1 MAPTLLVADE
11 SITIQRVVDLLFAA
25 HDIKV
30 VAVSDGEQ
38 AVEYLRSTRPD
49 AVLVN
54 ANLQK
59 RDGFEVARFVQ
70 SQPSLQRVPVLLSAG
85 AFDSIDED
93 RVRAVGAAGV
103 LFKPFEPGQVI
114 NRVKELLGL
123 APVLES
129 TAPPRTDGADSAALH
144 LEEWFT
150 ERTHAEGIGTGGTG
164 DMDAAGEIGA
174 AGDIVVGHAGV
185 GISGASLG
193 DVRAM
198 EAHTSPAAPA
208 MSPAAP
214 MPPVSPSFG
223 PADAFAVL
231 LAAEQGEAVGPVLSQ
246 PVVELSDGMVER
258 IADRVA
264 ERLMHSAFGES
275 LRGTVQDVS
284 ERLVREEI
292 QRIRASAH
300 TQQ

>member
-11 SITIQRVVDLLFAA
+11 SVTIQRVVDLLFAA
-25 HDIKV
+25 QGIRV

-38 AVEYLRSTRPD
+38 ALEYLRSARPD

-59 RDGFEVARFVQ
+59 RDGFEIARFVQ

-85 AFDSIDED
+85 AFDSVDDD

-103 LFKPFEPGQVI
+103 LFKPFEPGQLI
-114 NRVKELLGL
+114 DRVKELLG
-123 APVLES
+123 VS
-129 TAPPRTDGADSAALH
+129 TAVSAEHLAHLPEPAARPQASATPPADGTESIDTTAIDLGD
-144 LEEWFT
+144 WFT
-150 ERTHAEGIGTGGTG
+150 EGGDDDG
-164 DMDAAGEIGA
+164 SLMS
-174 AGDIVVGHAGV
+174 
-185 GISGASLG
+185 SGAP
-193 DVRAM
+193 A
-198 EAHTSPAAPA
+198 PAAA
-208 MSPAAP
+208 VASP
-214 MPPVSPSFG
+214 PSEFG

-231 LAAEQGEAVGPVLSQ
+231 LAAEQGEPVGPVLSQ

-264 ERLMHSAFGES
+264 ERLMSSAFGDS
-275 LRGTVQDVS
+275 LRATVMDVS

-292 QRIRASAH
+292 QRIRAAAH
-300 TQQ
+300 TNR